1 VNYIFIRE
9 DLVDLKE
16 HLMAIHDSCVDKM
29 MGLQDSNSFVTE
41 KVRKYWDFAT
51 KKAFQRYWEK
61 CKRNCGWDKKL
72 LSSYET
78 NVQDE
83 MEE

>member
-41 KVRKYWDFAT
+41 KVRKYRDFAT
-51 KKAFQRYWEK
+51 KKAFQRY
-61 CKRNCGWDKKL
+61 
-72 LSSYET
+72 
-78 NVQDE
+78 
-83 MEE
+83 